1 MTSSLVTSLAYI
13 LGLGAAALIVASLL
27 GGERPRAQTWALA
40 AAAVAVAVLAVGWP
54 GKLRDSGKVLNDQRK
69 TYAPTS
75 EPVAK
80 QKCLNDI
87 GRPDLVEALAA
98 ARERMPEDAEYVVN
112 SNTPVVPC
120 LIMNMFPRRPLRSV
134 DFDPERHWA
143 LFDGT
148 APEGVTTEAGRQA
161 ALAEPARRYLTVSE
175 ALILARPESEVSR

>member
-1 MTSSLVTSLAYI
+1 MTSSLVTSLAFI

-27 GGERPRAQTWALA
+27 GGQRPRAQTWALA
-40 AAAVAVAVLAVGWP
+40 ALAVTVAVLAVGWP
-54 GKLRDSGKVLNDQRK
+54 GKLRDSAKVLNDQRK
-69 TYAPTS
+69 SYAATS

-98 ARERMPEDAEYVVN
+98 AREWMPEDAEYVVS

-120 LIMNMFPRRPLRSV
+120 LIMNMFPRRPLRSA

-148 APEGVTTEAGRQA
+148 GPEDVKAKAERQA
-161 ALAEPARRYLTVSE
+161 GLNDSARRYLAVSDS
-175 ALILARPESEVSR
+175 LILARPESEVSE